1 MATNLFAG
9 MLAFLR
15 CLLCVRQ
22 RRMHENSYQSESQAR
37 IELYN
42 ERGWYTQDGNEWHG
56 LGPRG
61 WRCSSKGRLA
71 YINQ

>member
-1 MATNLFAG
+1 
-9 MLAFLR
+9 MLDKEE
-15 CLLCVRQ
+15 C
-22 RRMHENSYQSESQAR
+22 MKIDQSESQAR
-37 IELYN
+37 IELYK
-42 ERGWYTQDGNEWHG
+42 ERGWYTQDGNDWHG